1 MEDNEAIIK
10 SIIKKSNGVFT
21 QEEINFL
28 EKLVTNSYI
37 KLFLILDKAIEDAY
51 EVSKAPLTFS
61 DDESKI
67 RISFLKEA
75 KELADHRE
83 YARKKLSEDDIKEV
97 EKLKK
102 NKSNTVAI

>member
-1 MEDNEAIIK
+1 MEDNELIIK
-10 SIIKKSNGVFT
+10 SIIKKSNGIFT

-51 EVSKAPLTFS
+51 EVSKVPLTFS
-61 DDESKI
+61 DDESRI

-75 KELADHRE
+75 KDLADDRE
-83 YARKKLSEDDIKEV
+83 YARKKLSENDVKEV

-102 NKSNTVAI
+102 TKGNTVAI